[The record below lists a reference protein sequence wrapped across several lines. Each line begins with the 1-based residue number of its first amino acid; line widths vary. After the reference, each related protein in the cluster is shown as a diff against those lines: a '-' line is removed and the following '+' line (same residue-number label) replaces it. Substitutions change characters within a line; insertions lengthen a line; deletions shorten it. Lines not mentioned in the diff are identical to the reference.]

1 MQKKYGDR
9 VAFYIVYIREAHPTD
24 GRQSKSNEREGILFQ
39 QPRTLTARSDVAL
52 EMCVM
57 LQVSLPCLLD
67 GLDNKV
73 GSAYS
78 GLPDRLYV
86 IGIDGRIVYKGARG
100 PKGFKPDEM
109 AQALDEYLP
118 TLAKQPDALKAE

>member
-9 VAFYIVYIREAHPTD
+9 VAFYIIYIREAHPTD
-24 GRQSKSNEREGILFQ
+24 GWQSKGNEQDGVLFK
-39 QPRTLTARSDVAL
+39 QPTTLLARSDIAL
-52 EMCVM
+52 EMCVL

-73 GSAYS
+73 GTAYS

-86 IGIDGRIVYKGARG
+86 VDRDGRILYKGDRG
-100 PKGFKPDEM
+100 PRGFQPDEM
-109 AQALDEYLP
+109 AAALDKSLP
-118 TLAKQPDALKAE
+118 TVAKRPGQSAAE